1 MNASVFA
8 KEARRYDAWYDSA
21 EGSALFQSEM
31 SAIRPM
37 IDTTD
42 HPGLEIGV
50 GSGRFAS
57 ALGIDFGVDPV
68 IESLLIAR
76 ERGVRPV
83 VGSGE
88 ALPFASRV
96 FGVSLFAFTLCFV
109 QDPGASLREAIRV
122 TRSNGRIVLGIVPAD
137 GPLGRHY
144 QELGNAGH
152 RIYRT
157 ARFFTRSDIDDLLD
171 RLGLETM
178 QTRHVRMAFIDPHIV
193 PGTVGDGD
201 HPEAGFL
208 AISARQ
214 QSASS

>member
-1 MNASVFA
+1 MNASIFA
-8 KEARRYDAWYDSA
+8 TEAGRYDAWYDSD
-21 EGSALFQSEM
+21 EGSALFQSEL

-37 IDTTD
+37 IDPTE

-57 ALGIDFGVDPV
+57 ALGIEYGIDPV
-68 IESLLIAR
+68 IDPLLIAR
-76 ERGVRPV
+76 ERGIRPV

-96 FGVSLFAFTLCFV
+96 FGTTLFAFTLCFV
-109 QDPGASLREAIRV
+109 QDPETSLQEATRV
-122 TRSNGRIVLGIVPAD
+122 TQSDGRIVLGIVPAD

-144 QELGNAGH
+144 QELGNDGH

-157 ARFFTRSDIDDLLD
+157 ARFYTRSDIDDLLD
-171 RLGLETM
+171 RLGLETI
-178 QTRHVRMAFIDPHIV
+178 QTRHVRMAIIDGRIV

-201 HPEAGFL
+201 HPDAGFL
-208 AISARQ
+208 AISVRQ
-214 QSASS
+214 QSASN